1 MRLVRLQIFPRGER
15 GWASEVLTFGKDVT
29 QLFGPNGCG
38 KSPLIKA
45 IMYCLGYPSK
55 FRDDILE
62 NCRCAELEFEV
73 ECGRYIARRA
83 FKEGVDI
90 ELTDP
95 DGVTH
100 EFSNE
105 LDYSKYLFGLLGL
118 EMPVLVSG
126 DEKKAANPYLST
138 LLPIYY
144 LDQEEGYRRFYSPA
158 ASFIKDQLS
167 ETLRIILGIPPKN
180 AFNAKKKLIEARRE
194 LELRDKH
201 VYTLKKDYEAAKNV
215 YGSVSREGIDLELQE
230 LYRRLEELK
239 SGSADKTAST
249 DAIDEIIG
257 SNNERIRGL
266 DRELGDISKRD
277 RSFQRIHAEIQTEIN
292 TLSLNE
298 EAKRVFASFE
308 EICSSPGC
316 QLFSFSTESYGKNL
330 LYLKDQLKD
339 LERNVE
345 IGRIRAEQL
354 IIRRDELV
362 AQTKT
367 LTERRNSLVNTSGI
381 KLLVEAITQITSKIF
396 GLEQDKKALDTL
408 EDLSNRYVAALTARD
423 EAISQREELEKTGQG
438 HPTIIKFRSM
448 LRDNM
453 LKWMDILDT
462 NNVSSEIRFE
472 GDFIPLLG
480 NERLSQLGGS
490 TRLRVIL
497 AYHAALLEC
506 FRALNRNKISFII
519 FDTPKQHEMHGVD
532 LERYVNALKVF
543 STATGT
549 QIVISG
555 TEYRYTGNERDID
568 WEPKFP
574 GAKQKMFLKQGQ

>member
-1 MRLVRLQIFPRGER
+1 MRLIRLQIFPRGDK
-15 GWASEVLTFGKDVT
+15 GWGSEALIFGQDVT

-73 ECGRYIARRA
+73 EYGRYVARRA
-83 FKEGVDI
+83 FKGGVDI

-95 DGVTH
+95 DGATH

-105 LDYSKYLFGLLGL
+105 LDYSRYLFSLLGL
-118 EMPVLVSG
+118 EMPILVSG

-138 LLPIYY
+138 LLPIFY

-167 ETLRIILGIPPKN
+167 EALRIILGIPPKN
-180 AFNAKKKLIEARRE
+180 AFNAKKKLIEAKRE
-194 LELRDKH
+194 LELRDKY

-215 YGSVSREGIDLELQE
+215 YGAIDREGIDLELQA

-239 SGSADKTAST
+239 SGSANKTAST

-257 SNNERIRGL
+257 SNNDLIRGL

-277 RSFQRIHAEIQTEIN
+277 RSFQKIHAEIQTEIN

-345 IGRIRAEQL
+345 IGRMRAEQL

-367 LTERRNSLVNTSGI
+367 LADRRNSLANTSEI
-381 KLLVEAITQITSKIF
+381 KILVEAITQITSKIF
-396 GLEQDKKALDTL
+396 GLEQDKKALDSL
-408 EDLSNRYVAALTARD
+408 EDLSSRYVTALTARD

-438 HPTIIKFRSM
+438 NPTIIKFRSM

-462 NNVSSEIRFE
+462 NNVSSEIKFE

-506 FRALNRNKISFII
+506 FRALNRNKISFIV
-519 FDTPKQHEMHGVD
+519 FDTPKQHEMHGID
-532 LERYVNALKVF
+532 LGRYINALKVF
-543 STATGT
+543 STATGA

-574 GAKQKMFLKQGQ
+574 GIKQKMFLKQGQ